1 MTRSH
6 VDEGRALDVRGRGT
20 DAEGRGRVSPI
31 ESRMLAR
38 ANVRRMSRRASARAG
53 SAAPSEPLSTS
64 TRYNVPRRKGILHP
78 LFPREFD
85 PGTAKI
91 RKMTTR
97 FHRGFA
103 FGDRSATEDSRFH
116 RARAHSGVAVTRIP
130 VGGPPRPDGTPRTP
144 LGAERHV
151 FGRARAAFGFRAW
164 GPSTC
169 RLALAPRVRSRGRDD
184 ARGVRGCGGPRISP
198 ALRASGY
205 RLRPPRPPEQPR
217 PPVHLRRRPRTA
229 RARGEVTR
237 RRPPDR
243 PVATREPRRDVR
255 RVLFR
260 RSIGPRPSR
269 RRRRRPRTPLR
280 HGIHGASPG

>member
-151 FGRARAAFGFRAW
+151 FGRARAALDSERG
-164 GPSTC
+164 
-169 RLALAPRVRSRGRDD
+169 APRPVGWRSHRGLVSRSRR
-184 ARGVRGCGGPRISP
+184 RSRRSRLWRSSHLP

-229 RARGEVTR
+229 RARGGS
-237 RRPPDR
+237 PDGVLLTVPWQ
-243 PVATREPRRDVR
+243 PVSLGATSVASSSDD
-255 RVLFR
+255 
-260 RSIGPRPSR
+260 RSGPVHR

>member
-1 MTRSH
+1 
-6 VDEGRALDVRGRGT
+6 
-20 DAEGRGRVSPI
+20 
-31 ESRMLAR
+31 MLAR

-169 RLALAPRVRSRGRDD
+169 RLAPHRGFGLAV
-184 ARGVRGCGGPRISP
+184 ATTLAAFAAV
-198 ALRASGY
+198 AVLAS
-205 RLRPPRPPEQPR
+205 PPRSARLGTVSDLLDLPNNPD
-217 PPVHLRRRPRTA
+217 PVHLRHRPRTA